1 MDALNLILYPI
12 VFILGYFFNFISN
25 IFETYP
31 LLAIILFAIS
41 IGLILK
47 PLQKPLLEV
56 EKTITKKIN
65 IINNEYEK
73 LSINLNNEEKFL
85 LKEKIYK
92 KYSYSPFH
100 SILQAIS
107 FFALIPFLIS
117 VIIVF
122 EQSELIN
129 SSVIYGVE
137 LRNPDQLFFGLNIL
151 PMLMFFLTY
160 LDSIFRYKNDGA
172 SRKKFLVISIVLF
185 FIIYNMSSALI
196 VFWITMNAISSIF
209 YFKNKDED

>member
-85 LKEKIYK
+85 LKE
-92 KYSYSPFH
+92 
-100 SILQAIS
+100 
-107 FFALIPFLIS
+107 
-117 VIIVF
+117 
-122 EQSELIN
+122 
-129 SSVIYGVE
+129 
-137 LRNPDQLFFGLNIL
+137 NI
-151 PMLMFFLTY
+151 
-160 LDSIFRYKNDGA
+160 
-172 SRKKFLVISIVLF
+172 
-185 FIIYNMSSALI
+185 
-196 VFWITMNAISSIF
+196 
-209 YFKNKDED
+209 